1 MFWFIAASRFWH
13 GECTLPDLTAFS
25 RRFSQALVVLAICLV
40 SAEAALRLQQAIGPL
55 YDLEARDANLDWYSD
70 TLNHR
75 AEPHKTLQFI
85 GPSMYGAQ
93 AGFTYTMTYDEQ
105 GIRQP
110 VTRATGEGCARQVSL
125 LFLGDSFMMGYDDA
139 HTVPNRVA
147 EDLLR
152 DRRICSTAYNAGQT
166 SYSPAI
172 FIPFARKLVPAIRPD
187 YVVID
192 IDETDLV
199 DDVYRYEPL
208 VVHDAQGGV
217 DHVKVSP
224 PLYALHAGLIEM
236 RRHWFY
242 LQRLIDKFWLT
253 QVTVPRLLR
262 ERPVPDAF
270 LASHDRGPDLEARHA
285 HELAIFERNFNQL
298 IEVIQPSMASV
309 DRIIFINHPH
319 LEHLQ
324 SDARGPIFNDLI
336 RRTVQKVAMAHG
348 AAFFDATPELT
359 RRFAGRPQDFYWNGD
374 MHFTFTGLD
383 LYAEAV
389 AGFLAGRLR

>member
-1 MFWFIAASRFWH
+1 
-13 GECTLPDLTAFS
+13 
-25 RRFSQALVVLAICLV
+25 
-40 SAEAALRLQQAIGPL
+40 
-55 YDLEARDANLDWYSD
+55 
-70 TLNHR
+70 
-75 AEPHKTLQFI
+75 
-85 GPSMYGAQ
+85 
-93 AGFTYTMTYDEQ
+93 
-105 GIRQP
+105 
-110 VTRATGEGCARQVSL
+110 VTRATGEGCTRKVSL
-125 LFLGDSFMMGYDDA
+125 LFLGDSFMEGYDDA
-139 HTVPNRVA
+139 HTLPNRVA
-147 EDLLR
+147 ENLLR
-152 DRRICSTAYNAGQT
+152 DHRICSMAYNAGQT

-172 FIPFARKLVPAIRPD
+172 FIPLARKLVPAIRPD

-217 DHVKVSP
+217 DRVKVSP

-242 LQRLIDKFWLT
+242 LQRLVGKLWLT

-262 ERPVPDAF
+262 ERVVPDGF
-270 LASHDRGPDLEARHA
+270 LASHDRSADLEARHA
-285 HELAIFERNFNQL
+285 RELAIFERNLKQL
-298 IEVIQPSMASV
+298 IEVILPSMASA

-324 SDARGPIFNDLI
+324 SDAQGPIFNDLI
-336 RRTVQKVAMAHG
+336 RRTVRKVATAHG

-359 RRFAGRPQDFYWNGD
+359 QRFAGKPQDFYWNGD
-374 MHFTFTGLD
+374 MHFTFPGLD